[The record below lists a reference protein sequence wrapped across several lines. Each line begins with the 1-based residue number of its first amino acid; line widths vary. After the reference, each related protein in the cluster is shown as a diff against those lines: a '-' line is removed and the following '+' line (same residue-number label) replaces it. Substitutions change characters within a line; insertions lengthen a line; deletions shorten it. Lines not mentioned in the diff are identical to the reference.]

1 MAWSPTYN
9 GFALDKTNGI
19 ALVDWS
25 DSGPVKVSMTDL
37 LLGGSA
43 PSSLA
48 IVGRVIEAKLKLS
61 SATTGAFETLL
72 SDLLT
77 ELHQTSANSLKL
89 DSTREIAAYSLP
101 GKFKATEGGG
111 GVSGEI
117 SVKWVSE
124 DAYWSATSS
133 VTVSSALTSPT
144 ALNITNTGDAPT
156 AINFQVENTSG
167 GDLTGITATVRNTT
181 TGEEF
186 RVHDFDIDAGDTL
199 RLDEDGQVY
208 FDDPVGAGSKTP
220 VRVDGK
226 IFDLAAGAN
235 AVTVTH
241 TMGTSGTWAIAAFPR
256 HHYHGAFV

>member
-1 MAWSPTYN
+1 MAWSPSYN
-9 GFALDKTNGI
+9 GFALTKANGI
-19 ALVDWS
+19 ALTDWS
-25 DSGPVKVSMTDL
+25 DSGPVKVSMADL
-37 LLGGSA
+37 LIGGSA

-48 IVGRVIEAKLKLS
+48 IVGRVIEAKLMLS
-61 SATTGAFETLL
+61 AATTGAFEALL

-101 GKFKATEGGG
+101 GKFKPTSGGG

-117 SVKWVSE
+117 AVKWVSE
-124 DAYWSATSS
+124 DPYWSGTSAA
-133 VTVSSALTSPT
+133 TVSSALTSPT
-144 ALNITNTGDAPT
+144 ALNITNSGDAPA

-167 GDLTGITATVRNTT
+167 GDFTGVTATVKNTT

-186 RVHDFDIDAGDTL
+186 RIHDFDIDAGDTL
-199 RLDEDGQVY
+199 RLDEDGQIY
-208 FDDPVGAGSKTP
+208 FDDPIGAGSKTP

-226 IFDLAAGAN
+226 IFALAAGAN

-241 TMGTSGTWAIAAFPR
+241 GMGTSGTWTIAAFPR